1 MDFGFCSLLLSQI
14 HQSLNMCWKTKAY
27 ASIRKEDNDWE
38 VIILIQMHKQRKSGS
53 DLEVKKKKKRIV
65 GGLWN
70 KSGLCGFGFVWATDV
85 TLCPK

>member
-1 MDFGFCSLLLSQI
+1 MPQLEKKTMIEKLLYLYKCIS
-14 HQSLNMCWKTKAY
+14 
-27 ASIRKEDNDWE
+27 KEKVDPIWR
-38 VIILIQMHKQRKSGS
+38 L
-53 DLEVKKKKKRIV
+53 KKKKRIV